1 MKFVLILMVKNES
14 TIIERCLSAVESVVD
29 AFCVHDTGS
38 TDNTRELVQSFLST
52 RKGCLTTSEWKNF
65 GHNRTLSFRAARD
78 YVEHELKWDLATTYG
93 LLLDADMVFQPGTL
107 RDQTL
112 TEIGYTIVQTGGSL
126 EYPNCR
132 VIRMNHDW
140 VCRGVT
146 HEYWDGPTKLLPKTI
161 CWIDDKADGGCKSD
175 KFERDARLLEEGL
188 REEPTNVRY
197 MFYLGQTYHCLGRHK
212 DAIRMYKQRVKA
224 GAWIE
229 EQWYSLYMIGQS
241 YLTLGDAPAFEKYML
256 KAYAL
261 RPGRAEALYK
271 LAKYFREQGQ
281 HYKAYHYVRLG
292 RSIPLSTDSLFV
304 EPAVYKDLF
313 PYEETICMYYLNQK
327 REGLKSSLR
336 YLLKHDVNWDNVYRN
351 MAFYVEPVGTMFQNH
366 SIPRDMLGRDFH
378 PSSVSSVDG
387 LQMVR
392 FVNYA
397 ITNTGTYDMKEG
409 SYSPNHKVRTQNVL
423 WNPTGAMVVMKD
435 ESISLPR
442 RSTHILGLEDVRLY
456 RDASNALRFV
466 ATSSEY
472 SEKIRIVA
480 GRVDATAG
488 TYHDVAVIESPFNAT
503 CEKNWI
509 PISGTNAIV
518 YSWNPLRIGHLE
530 GSTLVMDTEISTPTL
545 FKHLRGS
552 AVPVRMGSDLWFLV
566 HYVEYS
572 SPRKYFHCIVSLD
585 GTTYTPKAIS
595 LPFVFRKEGIE
606 YCLSMTQSKN
616 DLEFVFSSWD
626 DNPCGTRVPIG
637 SLEWAQV

>member
-1 MKFVLILMVKNES
+1 MKLVLILMVKNES
-14 TIIERCLSAVESVVD
+14 KIIERCLSAVESVVD

-38 TDNTRELVQSFLST
+38 TDTTRDVVQSFLAT

-78 YVEHELKWDLATTYG
+78 FVQHELKWDLATTYG
-93 LLLDADMVFQPGTL
+93 LLLDADMVFHAGTL

-112 TEIGYTIVQTGGSL
+112 TETGYTILQCGGNL

-132 VIRMNHDW
+132 VIRMDRDW

-146 HEYWDGPTKLLPKTI
+146 HEYWDGETKPLPRSV

-175 KFERDARLLEEGL
+175 KFVRDARLLEEGL
-188 REEPTNVRY
+188 QDEPSNVRY

-212 DAIRMYKQRVKA
+212 DAIRLYKQRAKA

-241 YLTLGDAPAFEKYML
+241 YLSLGDAPTFEKYML

-261 RPGRAEALYK
+261 RPSRAEPLYK

-281 HYKAYHYVRLG
+281 HYKAYQYIQLG
-292 RSIPLSTDSLFV
+292 KSIPMSTDSLFV
-304 EPAVYKDLF
+304 EPNVYKELF
-313 PYEETICMYYLNQK
+313 PYEETICLYYLNQK
-327 REGLKSSLR
+327 REGLRSSMK
-336 YLLKHDVNWDNVYRN
+336 YLLTHTTNWDNVYRN
-351 MAFYVEPVGTMFQNH
+351 MAFYVQPFGTMFQNH
-366 SIPRDMLGRDFH
+366 PIPRDMLGRDFH

-392 FVNYA
+392 FVNYS
-397 ITNTGTYDMKEG
+397 ISNTGSYDMKEG
-409 SYSPNHKVRTQNVL
+409 AYSATHRVRTQNVL
-423 WNPTGAMVVMKD
+423 WNPTGSMTPMKD
-435 ESISLPR
+435 ESVALPR
-442 RSTHILGLEDVRLY
+442 RTTHILGLEDVRLY
-456 RDASNALRFV
+456 RDATQTLRFL

-472 SEKIRIVA
+472 SEKLRIVA
-480 GRVDATAG
+480 GRVDATVG
-488 TYHDVAVIESPFNAT
+488 TYCDATVIESPFNAA

-509 PISGTNAIV
+509 PIPGTSDIV
-518 YSWNPLRIGHLE
+518 YSWNPLRVGHLD
-530 GSTLVMDTEISTPTL
+530 GSRFVIDKEIPTPS
-545 FKHLRGS
+545 FFSHLRGS
-552 AVPVRMGSDLWFLV
+552 ASPIRMGGELWVLV

-572 SPRKYFHCIVSLD
+572 SPRKYFHCLVSLD
-585 GTTYTPKAIS
+585 ETTYAPKAVS

-626 DNPCGTRVPIG
+626 DNPCLTRVPI
-637 SLEWAQV
+637 SSIEWTQV